1 MSEQFS
7 NPRTIRRLA
16 PKYAATAAVYSGD
29 EQVGYG
35 VVTNLSEAGAC
46 IVTDSRLAPG
56 SDLRL
61 KVSFYEQPRLFET
74 IARVVWTQEK
84 ASDGAGLAGLRLYGL
99 RFTVT
104 STAERSHL
112 LHVLQ
117 RKDSFV
123 TVFQPTITE
132 FDRMQTSL
140 AGELDAL
147 GDKLGK
153 NIGRE
158 PA

>member
-1 MSEQFS
+1 MSDQFS
-7 NPRTIRRLA
+7 TPRTIRRLA
-16 PKYAATAAVYSGD
+16 PKYAATAAVYCD
-29 EQVGYG
+29 EQQVGYG

-61 KVSFYEQPRLFET
+61 KLSFYEQPRLFET
-74 IARVVWTQEK
+74 IARVVWTEE
-84 ASDGAGLAGLRLYGL
+84 AGSDRAGLAGLRLYGL

-112 LHVLQ
+112 LHILQ

-123 TVFQPTITE
+123 TVFQPTVTE

-158 PA
+158 PT

>member
-7 NPRTIRRLA
+7 TPRTIRRLA

-29 EQVGYG
+29 QQVGYG

-46 IVTDSRLAPG
+46 IATDSRLAPG

-84 ASDGAGLAGLRLYGL
+84 SDGAGLAGLRLYGL

>member
-1 MSEQFS
+1 MSDQFS
-7 NPRTIRRLA
+7 TPRTIRRLA
-16 PKYAATAAVYSGD
+16 PRFAATAAVYQED
-29 EQVGYG
+29 QQVGYG
-35 VVTNLSEAGAC
+35 VLTNLSEAGAC

-56 SDLRL
+56 TDLRL

-74 IARVVWTQEK
+74 IARVVWTQE
-84 ASDGAGLAGLRLYGL
+84 ARPDQAGLVGLRLYGL

-112 LHVLQ
+112 LSILQ
-117 RKDSFV
+117 QKDSFV
-123 TVFQPTITE
+123 TVFQPTVTE

-140 AGELDAL
+140 AGDLDAL

-153 NIGRE
+153 SIGRE